1 MLWMYECPDSQ
12 WKIFYTGEVFDK
24 KIDRFKRK
32 PRHQNGVVD
41 IDRKLQQYSEI
52 CEGITPS
59 FK

>member
-1 MLWMYECPDSQ
+1 MSAPDSQ

-32 PRHQNGVVD
+32 LRHQNGVVD